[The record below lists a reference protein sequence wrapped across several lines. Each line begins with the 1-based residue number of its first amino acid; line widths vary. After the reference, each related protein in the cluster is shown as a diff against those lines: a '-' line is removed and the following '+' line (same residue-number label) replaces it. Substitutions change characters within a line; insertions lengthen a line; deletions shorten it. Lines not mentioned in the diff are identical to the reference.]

1 MQFPQ
6 NSIYIVA
13 LCAFFL
19 NCYCDKNDVIPPE
32 LSKIESFFFEFGKK
46 DLVSPVAEMEE
57 NQSFAISQSY
67 SYKEPDERNTQ
78 EAIFYK
84 RLIAILLSKLK
95 MQRTDDRLAGT
106 LNIEVFS
113 SEFEYLQNFVNG
125 QGSIREVDRILVNTI
140 TQSEHSVCDYMADAF
155 YYFNLLLSNTE
166 YLTHYTSFMKNHWD
180 ITIIFFT
187 IVANFMILKRPRS
200 FRGIVFFF
208 IIDIFIISFFIT
220 WWRLIQEAEI
230 KLMAAQTQFI
240 EMPIACE
247 PHKMS
252 LWDKIHGM
260 FSSTNDCEKYYETIM
275 TNPRLQVTPML
286 VMTHMFSTAIL
297 PLSYLGLLISEFID
311 NATGKLNFLNRF
323 IITIALFL
331 SICIC
336 IILIPFSWIG
346 GSINFGFGPFFRF
359 ILQGRQNSN
368 ENQDRVERVYERASK
383 KKLKES
389 KKMKRIMLEQN
400 NDLAGGD
407 ASRNRIEKCQC
418 ENKKPDLD
426 VECVKKEEKD
436 Y

>member
-166 YLTHYTSFMKNHWD
+166 YLTHYTSFMKNH
-180 ITIIFFT
+180 
-187 IVANFMILKRPRS
+187 
-200 FRGIVFFF
+200 
-208 IIDIFIISFFIT
+208 
-220 WWRLIQEAEI
+220 EAEI